1 MRNVTFFAIERK
13 DGSVVGR
20 EKVQLEGIFH
30 EWGMMALENEEGKI
44 VGNQSCAIV
53 EDINTQKVYF
63 VQPEDIIFNNPFPL
77 KLIN

>member
-13 DGSVVGR
+13 DGSVVGT